1 MIVEERKTQSVSET
15 TSVFRR
21 ILVPVDFSY
30 ASRRALAVAT
40 ALAPADAKL
49 SVAHVMNTD
58 WRYEMLEN
66 PPEIDLERHDAKDK
80 LSALVGEFNGDRKID
95 SLLVRHGPIAQAI
108 LALAG
113 EEAADLIVVGTH
125 GRGGLSKLAL
135 GSVAEEL
142 LRISPNPVMTVGPK
156 AELTP
161 GLPLFQTILFATD
174 FGKGSTTALPLV
186 LAMAAHYKAKLILMH
201 MTSPMPASS
210 DSLTAYAPASAAAE
224 ELQGWEASSR
234 NRSLLELKKWLPRET
249 GLPEDPEYIVGTEFL
264 SEAILEVARKRN
276 IDLIVM
282 GANRTA
288 AARFAAHIPWT
299 AVHEVVCDAP
309 CPVMTVAG

>member
-1 MIVEERKTQSVSET
+1 MIAEERKTQNVSQS

-30 ASRRALAVAT
+30 PSRRALGVAT
-40 ALAPADAKL
+40 SLAPADAQI
-49 SVAHVMNTD
+49 SVAHVMNAD

-66 PPEIDLERHDAKDK
+66 PPELDLERHDAKDK
-80 LSALVGEFNGDRKID
+80 LYSLVGEFDQERKIE
-95 SLLVRHGPIAQAI
+95 SILVRHGPIAQAI

-142 LRISPNPVMTVGPK
+142 LRISPFPVMTVGPK
-156 AELTP
+156 SETTP
-161 GLPLFQTILFATD
+161 GSPPFQRILFATD

-201 MTSPMPASS
+201 MISPMPATS
-210 DSLTAYAPASAAAE
+210 DSLAAYAPASAAAE
-224 ELQGWEASSR
+224 ELQCWETTSR
-234 NRSLLELKKWLPRET
+234 NRTFLEFKKWLPSKT
-249 GLPEDPEYIVGTEFL
+249 GLAEEPEYIVGAEFL
-264 SEAILEVARKRN
+264 QEAILEAAHTRQ

-282 GANRTA
+282 GANRTN
-288 AARFAAHIPWT
+288 AARIAAHIPWT
-299 AVHEVVCDAP
+299 AVHEVVCEAP
-309 CPVMTVAG
+309 CPVLTVAG

>member
-1 MIVEERKTQSVSET
+1 MIVEERKTQRVSET

-40 ALAPADAKL
+40 ALAPAEAKL

-80 LSALVGEFNGDRKID
+80 LSALVGEFDGDRKID

-156 AELTP
+156 AEITP

-210 DSLTAYAPASAAAE
+210 DSLAAYAPASAAAE
-224 ELQGWEASSR
+224 ELQCWEASSR

-249 GLPEDPEYIVGTEFL
+249 GLPEEPEFIVGTEFL
-264 SEAILEVARKRN
+264 SEAILDVAQKRN

-288 AARFAAHIPWT
+288 AARLAAHIPWT

-309 CPVMTVAG
+309 CPVLTVAG

>member
-1 MIVEERKTQSVSET
+1 MLQTNESGLGQKRPGAPVCSQRNVLTVRIRSIGCNHLESVRLLPVVTGGRVRGGGGIYDCRRKKNAKGIGN

-30 ASRRALAVAT
+30 ASRRALAVPT
-40 ALAPADAKL
+40 SLAPADAKL

-80 LSALVGEFNGDRKID
+80 LSALVGEFDGDRKID

-156 AELTP
+156 AEITP

-186 LAMAAHYKAKLILMH
+186 LAMAAHYKAKLIL
-201 MTSPMPASS
+201 
-210 DSLTAYAPASAAAE
+210 D
-224 ELQGWEASSR
+224 
-234 NRSLLELKKWLPRET
+234 
-249 GLPEDPEYIVGTEFL
+249 
-264 SEAILEVARKRN
+264 
-276 IDLIVM
+276 
-282 GANRTA
+282 
-288 AARFAAHIPWT
+288 AHDVSN
-299 AVHEVVCDAP
+299 ACVFR
-309 CPVMTVAG
+309 